1 MYSNQAE
8 NNMLFLVKVR
18 VDVSKMREFA
28 QRLMKGELDR
38 SRIRGETHCLKE
50 DPAVGFSVWEASS
63 RIEFDATFRAWR
75 EYYSEAEVY
84 EVIPPMEAMIAL
96 QRSSQ

>member
-1 MYSNQAE
+1 ME
-8 NNMLFLVKVR
+8 NSMVFLVKVR
-18 VDVSKMREFA
+18 VDVSKMGEFA

-38 SRIRGETHCLKE
+38 SCIRGETHCLKD

-63 RIEFDATFRAWR
+63 RIEFDAKFRPWR
-75 EYYSEAEVY
+75 EYYSEAEAY

-96 QRSSQ
+96 QRTRQ